1 MSVNAPTVVPTSR
14 RMVDATKW
22 CAHRVAITSV
32 GSVGKPFLGEAG
44 LHYNVWYEWKR
55 EVSLFKGLIKYPGGD
70 L

>member
-32 GSVGKPFLGEAG
+32 GCVGKPFLGEAD
-44 LHYNVWYEWKR
+44 VWKR
-55 EVSLFKGLIKYPGGD
+55 EVSLFKVIKYPGGD